1 MTISFLRFTLL
12 ALLVS
17 TYAIGQEVATQTQ
30 VTTEPTV
37 VPADPTLATTTTTE
51 P

>member
-30 VTTEPTV
+30 VVAEPTV
-37 VPADPTLATTTTTE
+37 VPTDPSLTATTTTE